1 MKDYSKMSDFEINNE
16 VAMLWLKDYR
26 YEYYQHGTCDGVE
39 VYSECWFVDRYDYC
53 NNPSDAWPII
63 VENGVSINHGG
74 MLVGGKWIDYW
85 YCGDGKGNCCNGDSP
100 LRAAMIVYLMMKDE
114 E

>member
-1 MKDYSKMSDFEINNE
+1 MKDYSKKSDFEVSHE

-39 VYSECWFVDRYDYC
+39 VYSECGFVDRYDYC
-53 NNPSDAWPII
+53 NNPSDAWPIME
-63 VENGVSINHGG
+63 ENKIGLAFV
-74 MLVGGKWIDYW
+74 
-85 YCGDGKGNCCNGDSP
+85 NGEWRASSVNAGYHEYSDNSAF
-100 LRAAMIVYLMMKDE
+100 RAAMIVYLMMKDE